1 MVATEV
7 LVVLQEVSLVVL
19 QVLPVQEAAVAV
31 MDARTVHRIQMAA
44 TMAAPE
50 M

>member
-7 LVVLQEVSLVVL
+7 LVVLREDSLVVL

-31 MDARTVHRIQMAA
+31 MDARMVNRIQMAA
-44 TMAAPE
+44 TTAALE

>member
-7 LVVLQEVSLVVL
+7 VVLLQEVSLVVL